1 MNLLKKFVRNDNAD
15 LEEDYDDIYVMPEY
29 LKMEIPDADVDAEV
43 SAIDSPAR
51 KDPEIHPA
59 TPEKVELKL
68 LQPKSH
74 TEGVKIADKL
84 KEGCIVI
91 LDISNLT
98 KEKAHRL
105 VDFLAGVAYVL
116 GGEMIKTNKNT
127 IVVSPSGV
135 DISGFASDEPA
146 EAAPVAE
153 APAEE
158 TYEEVYEEVNT
169 AEAVEEA

>member
-15 LEEDYDDIYVMPEY
+15 LEDDGAYDDIYVTPEY
-29 LKMEIPDADVDAEV
+29 LQTDMTATDVESELA
-43 SAIDSPAR
+43 AMDSPAR

-59 TPEKVELKL
+59 TPDKVELKL

-74 TEGVKIADKL
+74 TEGTKIADKL
-84 KEGCIVI
+84 KDGCIVL

-116 GGEMIKTNKNT
+116 GGEMIKTNKHT
-127 IVVSPSGV
+127 IVVAPSGV
-135 DISGFASDEPA
+135 DISSFAPEAMVAEEPV
-146 EAAPVAE
+146 AAPV
-153 APAEE
+153 EE
-158 TYEEVYEEVNT
+158 EIYEEIPATED
-169 AEAVEEA
+169 

>member
-15 LEEDYDDIYVMPEY
+15 LEDDGAYDDIYVTPEY
-29 LKMEIPDADVDAEV
+29 LQTDMNNADEAVAEM
-43 SAIDSPAR
+43 DSPAR
-51 KDPEIHPA
+51 KTPDIHPA
-59 TPEKVELKL
+59 TPDKVELKL

-74 TEGVKIADKL
+74 TEATKIADKL
-84 KEGCIVI
+84 KEGCIVL

-127 IVVSPSGV
+127 IVVAPAGV
-135 DISGFASDEPA
+135 DITSFASEA
-146 EAAPVAE
+146 EDAEESAPSY
-153 APAEE
+153 EE
-158 TYEEVYEEVNT
+158 TYEEVPATEE
-169 AEAVEEA
+169 

>member
-15 LEEDYDDIYVMPEY
+15 LEDDGAYDDIYVTPEY
-29 LKMEIPDADVDAEV
+29 LQTDMSADVESEV
-43 SAIDSPAR
+43 AAMDSPAR

-59 TPEKVELKL
+59 TPDKVELKL

-74 TEGVKIADKL
+74 TEGTKIADKL
-84 KEGCIVI
+84 KSGCIVL

-135 DISGFASDEPA
+135 DISGFAP
-146 EAAPVAE
+146 EAHIGVSKG
-153 APAEE
+153 
-158 TYEEVYEEVNT
+158 
-169 AEAVEEA
+169 

>member
-15 LEEDYDDIYVMPEY
+15 LEEDYDDIYVMPED
-29 LKMEIPDADVDAEV
+29 LKMEMPGSSVEADV

-51 KDPEIHPA
+51 KDPENHPA
-59 TPEKVELKL
+59 SPDKVELKL

-74 TEGVKIADKL
+74 TEATKIADKL

-127 IVVSPSGV
+127 IVVSPAGV
-135 DISGFASDEPA
+135 DISGFAPEEPA
-146 EAAPVAE
+146 EP
-153 APAEE
+153 APAETAPAAE
-158 TYEEVYEEVNT
+158 EYEEVYEE
-169 AEAVEEA
+169 EAVSEEA

>member
-15 LEEDYDDIYVMPEY
+15 MEDDVSYDDIYVTPEY
-29 LKMEIPDADVDAEV
+29 LQTDMGNAEEEV
-43 SAIDSPAR
+43 AAMDSPAR
-51 KDPEIHPA
+51 KTPDIHPA
-59 TPEKVELKL
+59 TPDKVALKL

-74 TEGVKIADKL
+74 TEATKIADKL
-84 KEGCIVI
+84 KEGCIVL

-127 IVVSPSGV
+127 IVVAPAGV
-135 DISGFASDEPA
+135 DISSFASEADDEDA
-146 EAAPVAE
+146 DLTEEA
-153 APAEE
+153 
-158 TYEEVYEEVNT
+158 YEEVPATEE
-169 AEAVEEA
+169 

>member
-15 LEEDYDDIYVMPEY
+15 LEDDGAYDDIYVTPEY
-29 LKMEIPDADVDAEV
+29 LQTDMRADVESEV
-43 SAIDSPAR
+43 AAMDSPAR

-59 TPEKVELKL
+59 TPDKVELKL

-74 TEGVKIADKL
+74 TEGTKIADKL
-84 KEGCIVI
+84 KSGCIVL

-116 GGEMIKTNKNT
+116 GGEMIKTNKHT
-127 IVVSPSGV
+127 IVVAPAGV
-135 DISGFASDEPA
+135 DISSFAPEVLAD
-146 EAAPVAE
+146 APVQ
-153 APAEE
+153 APVVEE
-158 TYEEVYEEVNT
+158 EIYEEIPATEE
-169 AEAVEEA
+169 